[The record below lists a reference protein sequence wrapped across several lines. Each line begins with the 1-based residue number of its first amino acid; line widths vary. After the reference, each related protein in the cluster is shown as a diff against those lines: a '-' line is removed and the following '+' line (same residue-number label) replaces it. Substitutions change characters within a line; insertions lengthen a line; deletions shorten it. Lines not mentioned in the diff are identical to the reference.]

1 MWGDIISL
9 YLPISPYISPYLP
22 TGEATMWG
30 SVAAELVR
38 ARNGA
43 AMDEVERAAADGC
56 ER

>member
-1 MWGDIISL
+1 MG
-9 YLPISPYISPYLP
+9 LPSYHPYPA
-22 TGEATMWG
+22 GEATMWG

-38 ARNGA
+38 ARNAA